1 MTETPEQKAAIAKL
15 NSELSGLRAAQIQ
28 QLQYIMDLGEH
39 ITKLTVRLAELQRD
53 LYHWLMQGGD
63 QCGAVDAA
71 VSVNR

>member
-39 ITKLTVRLAELQRD
+39 ITKLTVRLGELQRD
-53 LYHWLMQGGD
+53 LYHWLMQGGE
-63 QCGAVDAA
+63 Q
-71 VSVNR
+71 

>member
-63 QCGAVDAA
+63 Q
-71 VSVNR
+71 